1 MNDHCTAPPNPRIAV
16 VVPAF
21 REEERIGMTV
31 RRVPPLAQ
39 HIIVVDDA
47 SDDRTSAEAS
57 AANDGR
63 LELIRHETNRGVGAA
78 ILRGYAEARALGA
91 DIAVVMA
98 GDGQMDPEDLPA
110 LIEPILRNEADYV
123 KGNRLRHPSV
133 WREMPLHRLVG
144 TATLA
149 WVTRHAAGLPSLSDS
164 QCGYTAIGARAMD
177 CILHEGLWARY
188 GYPNDLLGTL
198 SRHGYRIWEVPVKP
212 VYRGEKSGL
221 RAWHLFTIGYVVGR
235 VAVRRV
241 LAERQAHEKF

>member
-1 MNDHCTAPPNPRIAV
+1 MNDRSTALPNPRIAV

-21 REEERIGMTV
+21 REEQRIGETV
-31 RRVPPLAQ
+31 RRVPAFVD
-39 HIIVVDDA
+39 HVIVVDDA
-47 SDDRTSAEAS
+47 SDDRTSARAL
-57 AANDGR
+57 AAGDGR
-63 LELIRHETNRGVGAA
+63 VRLVRHRTNRGVGAA
-78 ILRGYAEARALGA
+78 ILSGYAEARVLGA

-98 GDGQMDPEDLPA
+98 GDGQMDPDDLPT
-110 LIEPILRNEADYV
+110 LIAPILRDEADYV
-123 KGNRLRHPSV
+123 KGDRLRHPSV

-149 WVTRHAAGLPSLSDS
+149 WATRHASGLSALSDS

-177 CILHEGLWARY
+177 CVLREGLWARY
-188 GYPNDLLGTL
+188 GYPNDLLGIMA
-198 SRHGYRIWEVPVKP
+198 RHGHRIREVPVTP

-241 LAERQAHEKF
+241 IADRQARA

>member
-1 MNDHCTAPPNPRIAV
+1 MN
-16 VVPAF
+16 
-21 REEERIGMTV
+21 
-31 RRVPPLAQ
+31 Q
-39 HIIVVDDA
+39 
-47 SDDRTSAEAS
+47 
-57 AANDGR
+57 
-63 LELIRHETNRGVGAA
+63 GVGAA

-91 DIAVVMA
+91 DMAVVMA

-110 LIEPILRNEADYV
+110 LIEPIVRNEADYV
-123 KGNRLRHPSV
+123 KGDRLRHPSV

-177 CILHEGLWARY
+177 CVLREGLWARY
-188 GYPNDLLGTL
+188 GYPNDILGTL
-198 SRHGYRIWEVPVKP
+198 SRHGYRIHEVPVKP

-241 LAERQAHEKF
+241 WAERHQHSKIIK

>member
-1 MNDHCTAPPNPRIAV
+1 MNDRSSGSQNPRIAV

-21 REEERIGMTV
+21 HEEERIGETV
-31 RRVPPLAQ
+31 RRMPGFVEY
-39 HIIVVDDA
+39 IIVVDDA
-47 SDDRTSAEAS
+47 SFDRTSAEAL
-57 AANDGR
+57 AADDGR
-63 LELIRHETNRGVGAA
+63 VKLVRHATNRGVGAA
-78 ILRGYAEARALGA
+78 ISSGYGEARALGV

-98 GDGQMDPEDLPA
+98 GDGQMDPDDLPS
-110 LIEPILRNEADYV
+110 LIDPIVRDEADYV
-123 KGNRLRHPSV
+123 KGDRLRHPSV

-149 WVTRHAAGLPSLSDS
+149 WATRHASGLPALSDS
-164 QCGYTAIGARAMD
+164 QCGYTAIGVRAMD
-177 CILHEGLWARY
+177 CVLREGMWARY

-198 SRHGYRIWEVPVKP
+198 SRHGFRIREVPVKP

-241 LAERQAHEKF
+241 LADRQARV